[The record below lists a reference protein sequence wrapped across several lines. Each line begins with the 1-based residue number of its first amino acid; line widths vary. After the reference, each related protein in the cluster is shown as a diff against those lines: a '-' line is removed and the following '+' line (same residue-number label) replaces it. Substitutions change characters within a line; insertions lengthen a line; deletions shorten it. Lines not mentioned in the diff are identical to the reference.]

1 MLKKDLKNWRGI
13 LKIDEF
19 SVLNE
24 KKEIIYQEKNIHN
37 ILHQEGELLIL
48 SVLFTGSA
56 APSSYY
62 IGLDNRPTLA
72 FTNTLSSLS
81 NEPTSYGYSRQQIL
95 PAEFNI
101 NFTSGS
107 NYQVTG
113 PVINFSATT
122 NQWGPVQNLFLT
134 NVSSGN
140 GGTLISSARLAESIT
155 VIPPNIVSLK
165 FSFALSN
172 C

>member
-48 SVLFTGSA
+48 SVLFTGST

-81 NEPTSYGYSRQQIL
+81 N
-95 PAEFNI
+95 
-101 NFTSGS
+101 
-107 NYQVTG
+107 
-113 PVINFSATT
+113 
-122 NQWGPVQNLFLT
+122 
-134 NVSSGN
+134 
-140 GGTLISSARLAESIT
+140 
-155 VIPPNIVSLK
+155 
-165 FSFALSN
+165 
-172 C
+172 